1 VRISQQSPASEKVAL
16 FRSLFRGRED
26 VYPRR
31 FESRKT
37 GKSGYAPACAHE
49 WVHGICEKPRIKC
62 GDCSYRSFLPVTD
75 DVIRWHLSGQDDSGR
90 PFVAGVYPML
100 LDESCFFLAIDFD
113 KGGWRQDVKAFM
125 DTCRTRNLAAAVEQS
140 RSGRGGHLW
149 FFFEEAIPAT
159 LARKFGSFLL
169 TETMER
175 RPDVGLDSYD
185 RLIPNQDTLPQGG
198 FGNLITLPLQKQAR
212 ERGNTVFLD
221 ESLKP
226 QTDQWSFLSGIERLD
241 RSRVER
247 VVADADRDGGVIGV
261 RVPSLDEDDSEP
273 WTLSPSRAPKTTA
286 IQGELPE
293 RLDVVLANEIY
304 VPSEGLTPA
313 LRNRLLRLAAFQNP
327 EFYRA
332 QAMRLPTYDKP
343 RVIACAEQHPQHLGL
358 PRGCLDDLHRLLDDL
373 DIRLL
378 IRDERHAGG
387 PVDVAFCG
395 DLRPEQLAAGKA
407 LMVHDTGILAAT
419 TAFGKTVVASWLIA
433 QRQVNTLVLVH
444 RQQLL
449 DQWVERLSTFLGLP
463 RNRIGRIGG
472 GKRKP
477 SGQIDVALIQSLV
490 RKGVVSDC
498 VANYGHL
505 IVDECHHLSA
515 HSFEQVA
522 RRSRARYVLGLSAT
536 VTRKDGHHPIIFMQ
550 CGPVRYRVSAKVQA
564 AGRPFSH
571 SVIVRP
577 TAFVSPRAPDPDK
590 RVQFQTLYR
599 ELVADE
605 RRNQLICDDVLQAVR
620 DGRSPL
626 VLTERHE
633 HLDLLVDALT
643 SRVHHVLVLRGQMTR
658 HAREDL
664 AARLASIPERE
675 ARVLL
680 ATGRYIGEGFDDARL
695 DTLFIT
701 LPISWRGTVAQYVGR
716 LHRLHE
722 GKRDVRV
729 YDYADLQVAM
739 LDRMFSRRCRA
750 YEAVGYTIVVPASAI
765 TGWPSDVT
773 LPVDPL
779 WKHDY
784 GASVKRLVRDGVDV
798 PLASLFVDSA
808 RPKPTETE
816 GIERARSATEAFFY
830 RRLET
835 LEATKGLFL
844 LNAELPIPFDGWS
857 KMEVDL
863 LSRELRV
870 AVELDGPQ
878 HLVDAV
884 AYRRDRRKDRLLQE
898 QGYLVLRF
906 LAEDV
911 AKDLDSVL
919 DALLRAVAHR
929 QRQEA

>member
-1 VRISQQSPASEKVAL
+1 VRISQQSPATEKISV

-49 WVHGICEKPRIKC
+49 WVRGICEKPRVKC
-62 GDCSYRSFLPVTD
+62 GDCLPRSFLPVTD
-75 DVIRWHLSGQDDSGR
+75 DIIRWHLSGHDDSGQ

-100 LDESCFFLAIDFD
+100 QDESCFFLAIDFD
-113 KGGWRQDVKAFM
+113 KEEWQQDVKAFM
-125 DTCRTRNLAAAVEQS
+125 DTCRIHDLPAAVERS
-140 RSGRGGHLW
+140 RSGRGGHVW

-159 LARKFGSFLL
+159 LARKLGSFLL

-185 RLIPNQDTLPQGG
+185 RLFPNQDTLPQGG
-198 FGNLITLPLQKQAR
+198 FGNLIALPLQKQAR
-212 ERGNTVFLD
+212 ERGNSVFLD
-221 ESLKP
+221 ESLEP
-226 QTDQWSFLSGIERLD
+226 HADQWWFLSGVGRLS

-247 VVADADRDGGVIGV
+247 VVGDADRQGGVVGV
-261 RVPSLDEDDSEP
+261 RVPSLDEDDREP
-273 WTLSPSRAPKTTA
+273 WTLSPSRAPKTA
-286 IQGELPE
+286 IQEELPE
-293 RLDVVLANEIY
+293 RLEVIFANEIY
-304 VPSEGLTPA
+304 VPSDGLTPA
-313 LRNRLLRLAAFQNP
+313 LHNRILRLAAFQNP
-327 EFYRA
+327 DFHRA
-332 QAMRLPTYDKP
+332 QAMRLPTYDRP
-343 RVIACAEQHPQHLGL
+343 RVIACAEQHPHHLGL
-358 PRGCLDDLHRLLDDL
+358 PRGCLQDLRALLDDL
-373 DIRLL
+373 KIRLL
-378 IRDERHAGG
+378 IRDERCVGE
-387 PVDVAFCG
+387 PLDVVFCG
-395 DLRPEQLAAGKA
+395 ELRPEQLAAANA
-407 LMVHDTGILAAT
+407 LLAHDTGVLAAA
-419 TAFGKTVVASWLIA
+419 TAFGKTVIAAWMLA
-433 QRQVNTLVLVH
+433 QRRVNTLVLVH

-449 DQWVERLSTFLGLP
+449 DQWVERLSTFLGVP

-472 GKRKP
+472 GKRKAT
-477 SGQIDVALIQSLV
+477 GQIDIALIQSLV

-498 VANYGHL
+498 VADYGHL

-522 RRSRARYVLGLSAT
+522 RRARAKYVLGLSAT

-550 CGPVRYRVSAKVQA
+550 CGPTRYRVSARIQA

-577 TAFVSPRAPDPDK
+577 TAFVSPRESVTDK
-590 RVQFQTLYR
+590 RVQFQALYK
-599 ELVADE
+599 ELVGDE

-626 VLTERHE
+626 VLTERHD
-633 HLDLLVDALT
+633 HLNRLVEALT
-643 SRVHHVLVLRGQMTR
+643 GRVQHLLVLRGQITR
-658 HAREDL
+658 HEREEL
-664 AARLASIPERE
+664 AARLASISASE

-722 GKRDVRV
+722 GKREVQV

-739 LDRMFSRRCRA
+739 LARMFNRRCRA
-750 YEAVGYTIVVPASAI
+750 YEAVGYTIIVPASAI
-765 TGWPSDVT
+765 PGWPSDVP
-773 LPVDPL
+773 LPVDPV
-779 WKHDY
+779 WKRDY
-784 GASVKRLVRDGVDV
+784 GSSVKRLVRDGVDV

-808 RPKPTETE
+808 RPLPTEAE

-830 RRLET
+830 RRLES
-835 LEATKGLFL
+835 LDATKGLFL

-878 HLVDAV
+878 HLADAV

-911 AKDLDSVL
+911 AKDLDGVL
-919 DALLRAVAHR
+919 DALLRAVTFR
-929 QRQEA
+929 QRHSA